1 MPSYVQT
8 AGTVAQPILGHLSY
22 CDTFGVND
30 AFPHAFP
37 SIIATD
43 LLTSIEGRGLNTPL
57 YIGRWLLFECSM
69 FAEPS

>member
-1 MPSYVQT
+1 MFKT

-22 CDTFGVND
+22 CDTFGMND
-30 AFPHAFP
+30 AFPRAFP

-43 LLTSIEGRGLNTPL
+43 HLTSIEGHGLNTPL
-57 YIGRWLLFECSM
+57 YIGRLPLFERAI